1 MKSLFK
7 TLTFTCSMAIATGLL
22 AFKSSEKPA
31 NFTGT
36 WVLNLERSEIGN
48 APVPKSGKSMIR
60 ILQQQPAL
68 IMEKSLTDSTGKVHA
83 AVDTIN
89 FDGKPKTLNV
99 GNGQQLLRT
108 ITQQWSADQQ
118 TMTLASKFSVDNNGE
133 PVEFNGTETW
143 KVSEDGKVLTIV
155 NETVLPDRTDKIT
168 LVYTKQ

>member
-7 TLTFTCSMAIATGLL
+7 TLTFTCSMAIATGLF
-22 AFKSSEKPA
+22 AFKSTEKPV

-36 WVLNLERSEIGN
+36 WVLNIEKSELGN
-48 APVPKSGKSMIR
+48 APIPKTGKSMIK

-68 IMEKSLTDSTGKVHA
+68 IMEKSMTDSTGKVHA

-89 FDGKPKTLNV
+89 FDGKPKTLNA
-99 GNGQQLLRT
+99 GNGQRLQRT

-118 TMTLASKFSVDNNGE
+118 IMTLASKFTADNNGE
-133 PVEFNGTETW
+133 PVEFNGTEIW
-143 KVSEDGKVLTIV
+143 KMSEDGKVLTIV